1 MCVRPWEEAA
11 VFLHSDP
18 VQLLS
23 KISKGYSWK
32 WDSEKCLLLY
42 HKVLYKGKEER
53 GKKSIQLLKR
63 TTTTKKQ
70 KKKSLCN
77 GPPVFLS
84 VSSHAPAGNQEDLTP
99 WAAKRSIW
107 QQVLPLPASVNDSKL
122 QCMQEI
128 ECFLHSFFPLRP
140 HFSHPKLKIFPASIT
155 AERFSQVLLQW
166 NGQNKAT
173 ESHCQQQD
181 CESISTCYEKRAN
194 KSHCLPRISQ
204 KPVRAL
210 IKVLL

>member
-23 KISKGYSWK
+23 KISKVYSWK

-128 ECFLHSFFPLRP
+128 ECFLHSFFPSDPISAILSWKYFQ
-140 HFSHPKLKIFPASIT
+140 H
-155 AERFSQVLLQW
+155 LLQLRGSPRYCC
-166 NGQNKAT
+166 NEMDKTKPQNLT
-173 ESHCQQQD
+173 
-181 CESISTCYEKRAN
+181 AN
-194 KSHCLPRISQ
+194 SRI
-204 KPVRAL
+204 V
-210 IKVLL
+210 KVYLHAMRNVPTNHTVFPELARNQLGHW